1 MSILI
6 KLIKLLA
13 HQASSHALN
22 TMNYFTATQ
31 AAERLGVSLQTL
43 YAYVSRGLLH
53 AEPGKTHRERRY
65 RAADVERLAAQRTR
79 GRKPKEVAK
88 AALDWGMPVLESAIT
103 LIEDG
108 RCYYRGRDA
117 LTMAETASVEA
128 TAAWLWQ
135 CDEASAFV
143 IGDDRKRQ
151 QADWPV
157 LLLER
162 YRGRRAEEALLPTF
176 TVASDDISTAIWQ
189 RDPGRV
195 AQGSAALLRLMTACL
210 LGTVP
215 SDAPIHEQC
224 AQAWGVQ
231 SAKDADLI
239 RMALVL
245 CADHELNASSFTARC
260 VASTGASLRAAV
272 IAGLSALTGGR
283 HGGTTARNEAMWG
296 EVGETDVAARMRER
310 LARGE
315 KLPGFGHH
323 LYPAGDVRASAMLA
337 RVLPSHPAWQT
348 IIDAADVLVGQ
359 RPSLDFALVAVRRH
373 LNLPV
378 GAAFGLFALGRT
390 IGWIAHAMEQREST
404 QLIRPRAAYVGER
417 PEVSPSA

>member
-1 MSILI
+1 
-6 KLIKLLA
+6 
-13 HQASSHALN
+13 
-22 TMNYFTATQ
+22 MNYFTAAQ
-31 AAERLGVSLQTL
+31 AAEHLGVSLQTL

-65 RAADVERLAAQRTR
+65 RVADVERLAAQRTR
-79 GRKPKEVAK
+79 GRKPREVVK
-88 AALDWGMPVLESAIT
+88 AALDWGMPVLESSIT

-117 LTMAETASVEA
+117 LTMAESTSVEA

-135 CDEASAFV
+135 CDEATAFASV
-143 IGDDRKRQ
+143 DDRKCGPD
-151 QADWPV
+151 DWPA

-162 YRGRRAEEALLPTF
+162 YRGQRAEAALLPAF
-176 TVASDDISTAIWQ
+176 TVTSDDAATAIWQ
-189 RDPGRV
+189 RDATRV
-195 AQGSAALLRLMTACL
+195 SQGSAALLRLMTACL
-210 LGTVP
+210 LGTAP

-224 AQAWGVQ
+224 AHAWGVRDA
-231 SAKDADLI
+231 SGADLI

-272 IAGLSALTGGR
+272 VAGLSALTGGR
-283 HGGTTARNEAMWG
+283 HGGTTARNEAMWD
-296 EVGETDVAARMRER
+296 EVGETHVAARLRER

-315 KLPGFGHH
+315 TLPGFGHH

-337 RVLPSHPAWQT
+337 RVLPAHPAWQT
-348 IIDAADVLVGQ
+348 MIEAADTLIGQ

-373 LNLPV
+373 LGLPV
-378 GAAFGLFALGRT
+378 GSAFGLFALGRT
-390 IGWIAHAMEQREST
+390 MGWIAHALEQREST
-404 QLIRPRAAYVGER
+404 RLIRPRAAYVGVR
-417 PEVSPSA
+417 PAPIPRV

>member
-1 MSILI
+1 MT
-6 KLIKLLA
+6 
-13 HQASSHALN
+13 Q
-22 TMNYFTATQ
+22 YFTAAQ
-31 AAERLGVSLQTL
+31 AAERLGISLPTL

-65 RAADVERLAAQRTR
+65 RAAEVERLAAQRTR

-88 AALDWGMPVLESAIT
+88 AALDWGMPVLESSIT

-117 LTMAETASVEA
+117 LAMAESASVEA
-128 TAAWLWQ
+128 AAAWLWQ
-135 CDEASAFV
+135 CDEASAFSGLD
-143 IGDDRKRQ
+143 GDRLA
-151 QADWPV
+151 ADWPV

-162 YRGRRAEEALLPTF
+162 FRGTRAEEALLPSF
-176 TVASDDISTAIWQ
+176 TVVSDDAPTAIWQ
-189 RDPGRV
+189 RDPVRV

-210 LGTVP
+210 LGTRP
-215 SDAPIHEQC
+215 GDAPIHEQC
-224 AQAWGVQ
+224 AQAWGVRDAQ
-231 SAKDADLI
+231 GADLI

-272 IAGLSALTGGR
+272 IAGLAALTGGR
-283 HGGTTARNEAMWG
+283 HGGTTARNEAMWD
-296 EVGETDVAARMRER
+296 ELGETDIAARMRER

-315 KLPGFGHH
+315 TLPGFGHH

-337 RVLPSHPAWQT
+337 RILPAHPAWQT
-348 IIDAADVLVGQ
+348 MVDAAEALVGQ

-373 LNLPV
+373 LNLPL

-390 IGWIAHAMEQREST
+390 IGWIAHAREQREST

-417 PEVSPSA
+417 PAA

>member
-1 MSILI
+1 M
-6 KLIKLLA
+6 
-13 HQASSHALN
+13 
-22 TMNYFTATQ
+22 TNYFTAKQ
-31 AAERLGVSLQTL
+31 AAEHLGVSLQTL

-65 RAADVERLAAQRTR
+65 RVVDVERLAAQRTR

-88 AALDWGMPVLESAIT
+88 AALDWGTPVLESAIT

-117 LTMAETASVEA
+117 LTMAQTATVEA

-135 CDEASAFV
+135 CGEATAF
-143 IGDDRKRQ
+143 GEGGLPK
-151 QADWPV
+151 ASEWPV
-157 LLLER
+157 LTLES
-162 YRGRRAEEALLPTF
+162 YRDRRAEAALLPCF
-176 TVASDDISTAIWQ
+176 TVASDDAPTAIWQ
-189 RDPGRV
+189 RDPTRV
-195 AQGSAALLRLMTACL
+195 AQGSGALLRLMTACL
-210 LGTVP
+210 LGTAP
-215 SDAPIHEQC
+215 STAPIHEQC
-224 AQAWGVQ
+224 ASAWGIDD
-231 SAKDADLI
+231 AEGADLI

-260 VASTGASLRAAV
+260 VASTGASLRASV
-272 IAGLSALTGGR
+272 IAGLAALTGTR
-283 HGGTTARNEAMWG
+283 HGGTTARNEAMWE
-296 EVGETDVAARMRER
+296 EVGEVDIAARMGAR

-337 RVLPSHPAWQT
+337 RVLPAHPAWQT
-348 IIDAADVLVGQ
+348 IIDTADALLGQ

-373 LNLPV
+373 LQLPL

-390 IGWIAHAMEQREST
+390 IGWIAHALEQREST
-404 QLIRPRAAYVGER
+404 RLIRPRAAYVGA
-417 PEVSPSA
+417 PPSHGD

>member
-1 MSILI
+1 
-6 KLIKLLA
+6 
-13 HQASSHALN
+13 
-22 TMNYFTATQ
+22 MNYFTATQ

-88 AALDWGMPVLESAIT
+88 AALDWGMPVLESSIT

-117 LTMAETASVEA
+117 LTMAESASVEA

-135 CDEASAFV
+135 CDEAVAFART
-143 IGDDRKRQ
+143 DDLRRVSD
-151 QADWPV
+151 DWPAA
-157 LLLER
+157 LLER
-162 YRGRRAEEALLPTF
+162 YRGQRAEAALLPTF
-176 TVASDDISTAIWQ
+176 TVASDDDGTAIWQ
-189 RDPGRV
+189 RDPVRV
-195 AQGSAALLRLMTACL
+195 VQGSATLLRLMTACL
-210 LGTVP
+210 LGTAP
-215 SDAPIHEQC
+215 DDAPIHVQC
-224 AQAWGVQ
+224 ARAWGV
-231 SAKDADLI
+231 KDVEGIDLI

-260 VASTGASLRAAV
+260 VASTGASLRAAIV
-272 IAGLSALTGGR
+272 AGLGALTGTR
-283 HGGTTARNEAMWG
+283 HGGTTARNEAMWD
-296 EVGETDVAARMRER
+296 ELGETAVAERMRER

-348 IIDAADVLVGQ
+348 MIDAADALVGQ

-373 LNLPV
+373 LGLPV

-390 IGWIAHAMEQREST
+390 IGWIAHAREQRAST

-417 PEVSPSA
+417 PVPPR

>member
-1 MSILI
+1 MT
-6 KLIKLLA
+6 
-13 HQASSHALN
+13 Q
-22 TMNYFTATQ
+22 YFTAAQ
-31 AAERLGVSLQTL
+31 AAERLGVSLPTL

-65 RAADVERLAAQRTR
+65 RVADVERLAVQRTR

-88 AALDWGMPVLESAIT
+88 AALDWGVPVLESSIT

-117 LTMAETASVEA
+117 LTMAESASVETA
-128 TAAWLWQ
+128 AAWLWQ
-135 CDEASAFV
+135 CDEVSAFS
-143 IGDDRKRQ
+143 GDDRKRL
-151 QADWPV
+151 ASEWPV

-162 YRGRRAEEALLPTF
+162 FRDRRAEEALLPSF
-176 TVASDDISTAIWQ
+176 TVVTDDAPTAIWQ
-189 RDPGRV
+189 RDPVRV

-210 LGTVP
+210 LGTRP

-224 AQAWGVQ
+224 ARAWGVRDGQ
-231 SAKDADLI
+231 GADLI

-272 IAGLSALTGGR
+272 IAGLAALTGGR
-283 HGGTTARNEAMWG
+283 HGGTTARNEAMW
-296 EVGETDVAARMRER
+296 EEIGETDIVARMRDR

-337 RVLPSHPAWQT
+337 RVLPAHPAWQT
-348 IIDAADVLVGQ
+348 MIDAAEALVGQ

-373 LNLPV
+373 LNLPL

-390 IGWIAHAMEQREST
+390 IGWIAHAREQREST
-404 QLIRPRAAYVGER
+404 QLIRPRAAYIGER
-417 PEVSPSA
+417 PST

>member
-1 MSILI
+1 MSN
-6 KLIKLLA
+6 A
-13 HQASSHALN
+13 
-22 TMNYFTATQ
+22 MNYFTATQ

-65 RAADVERLAAQRTR
+65 RVADVERLAAQRTR

-88 AALDWGMPVLESAIT
+88 AALDWGMPVLESSIT

-117 LTMAETASVEA
+117 LAMAETASVEA

-143 IGDDRKRQ
+143 ADDDRQRHLG
-151 QADWPV
+151 DWPV

-162 YRGRRAEEALLPTF
+162 YRARRAEEALLPTF
-176 TVASDDISTAIWQ
+176 AVASDDASTAIWQ
-189 RDPGRV
+189 RDPVRV
-195 AQGSAALLRLMTACL
+195 AQGNAALLRLMTACL
-210 LGTVP
+210 LGTLP

-224 AQAWGVQ
+224 AQAWEVQ
-231 SAKDADLI
+231 DAEGADLI

-283 HGGTTARNEAMWG
+283 HGGTTARNEAMWD

-323 LYPAGDVRASAMLA
+323 LYPAGDVRASAMLD
-337 RVLPSHPAWQT
+337 RVLPAHPAWQT
-348 IIDAADVLVGQ
+348 MIDAADALVGQ

-404 QLIRPRAAYVGER
+404 QLIRPRAAYVGAR
-417 PEVSPSA
+417 PTASPPA

>member
-1 MSILI
+1 
-6 KLIKLLA
+6 
-13 HQASSHALN
+13 
-22 TMNYFTATQ
+22 MNYFTAAQ

-117 LTMAETASVEA
+117 LAMAETASVEA

-135 CDEASAFV
+135 CDETSAFAV
-143 IGDDRKRQ
+143 DAGDSVRQ
-151 QADWPV
+151 MARDWPV
-157 LLLER
+157 MLLER
-162 YRGRRAEEALLPTF
+162 YRDTRAEVALLPTF
-176 TVASDDISTAIWQ
+176 TVVSDDAATAIWQ
-189 RDPGRV
+189 RDPLRV
-195 AQGSAALLRLMTACL
+195 AQGSAALLRAMTACL
-210 LGTVP
+210 LGTLP
-215 SDAPIHEQC
+215 SSAPIHEQC
-224 AQAWGVQ
+224 ADAWGV
-231 SAKDADLI
+231 KDAEGADLI

-260 VASTGASLRAAV
+260 VASTGASLRAAI

-283 HGGTTARNEAMWG
+283 HGGTTARNEAMWA
-296 EVGETDVAARMRER
+296 EVGETDVANRMRDR

-337 RVLPSHPAWQT
+337 RVLPAHPTWQT
-348 IIDAADVLVGQ
+348 MIDAADTLVGQ
-359 RPSLDFALVAVRRH
+359 RPSLDFALVALRRH
-373 LNLPV
+373 LGLPL

-390 IGWIAHAMEQREST
+390 IGWIAHAREQREST
-404 QLIRPRAAYVGER
+404 QLIRPRAAYVGVR
-417 PEVSPSA
+417 PEAVASD

>member
-1 MSILI
+1 MSLMSVR
-6 KLIKLLA
+6 A
-13 HQASSHALN
+13 PNSG
-22 TMNYFTATQ
+22 NYFTATQ

-53 AEPGKTHRERRY
+53 AEPGRTHRERRY
-65 RAADVERLAAQRTR
+65 RVADVERLATQRTR
-79 GRKPKEVAK
+79 GRKPKEVVK
-88 AALDWGMPVLESAIT
+88 AALDWGMPVLESSIT

-117 LTMAETASVEA
+117 LTMAQTATVEA

-135 CDEASAFV
+135 CDEASAFASGTGEK
-143 IGDDRKRQ
+143 GDAMRRL
-151 QADWPV
+151 ASEWPV
-157 LLLER
+157 MLLER
-162 YRGRRAEEALLPTF
+162 YRGQRAENALLPTF
-176 TVASDDISTAIWQ
+176 TVVSDDASTAIWQ
-189 RDPGRV
+189 RDPARV
-195 AQGSAALLRLMTACL
+195 AQGSATLLRAMTACL
-210 LGTVP
+210 LGTLP

-224 AQAWGVQ
+224 AKAWGVND
-231 SAKDADLI
+231 AEGADLL

-260 VASTGASLRAAV
+260 VASTGASLRAAI

-283 HGGTTARNEAMWG
+283 HGGTTARNEAMWDELG
-296 EVGETDVAARMRER
+296 DTDVANRMRER

-337 RVLPSHPAWQT
+337 RLLPEHPAWQT
-348 IIDAADVLVGQ
+348 MVDAAYALVGL

-373 LNLPV
+373 LGLPV
-378 GAAFGLFALGRT
+378 GAAFGLFALGRS
-390 IGWIAHAMEQREST
+390 IGWIAHAREQREST
-404 QLIRPRAAYVGER
+404 QLIRPRAAYVGVR
-417 PEVSPSA
+417 PDAPRD

>member
-1 MSILI
+1 
-6 KLIKLLA
+6 
-13 HQASSHALN
+13 
-22 TMNYFTATQ
+22 MNYFTATQ

-43 YAYVSRGLLH
+43 YAYVSRGLLR

-65 RAADVERLAAQRTR
+65 RVADVERLAKQRTR

-88 AALDWGMPVLESAIT
+88 AALDWGMPVLESSIT
-103 LIEDG
+103 LIDNG

-135 CDEASAFV
+135 CDEASAFAM
-143 IGDDRKRQ
+143 DDTCGRPM
-151 QADWPV
+151 ADWPV
-157 LLLER
+157 SLLER
-162 YRGRRAEEALLPTF
+162 YRDQRAEKALLPTF
-176 TVASDDISTAIWQ
+176 TVASDDASTAIWQ
-189 RDPGRV
+189 RDPMRV

-210 LGTVP
+210 LGTLPDNV
-215 SDAPIHEQC
+215 PIHEQC
-224 AQAWGVQ
+224 ARAWGVRD
-231 SAKDADLI
+231 ADGADLI

-272 IAGLSALTGGR
+272 IAGLAALTGGR
-283 HGGTTARNEAMWG
+283 HGGTTARNEAMWE
-296 EVGETDVAARMRER
+296 EVGVTDVAARMRER

-315 KLPGFGHH
+315 RLPGFGHH

-337 RVLPSHPAWQT
+337 RVLPAHPAWQT
-348 IIDAADVLVGQ
+348 MIDAADALIGQ

-404 QLIRPRAAYVGER
+404 QLIRPRAAYVGVQPAEI
-417 PEVSPSA
+417 PSA

>member
-1 MSILI
+1 MSVR
-6 KLIKLLA
+6 A
-13 HQASSHALN
+13 PNSG
-22 TMNYFTATQ
+22 NYFTATQ

-53 AEPGKTHRERRY
+53 AEPGRTHRERRY
-65 RAADVERLAAQRTR
+65 RVADVERLATQRTR
-79 GRKPKEVAK
+79 GRKPKEVVK
-88 AALDWGMPVLESAIT
+88 AALDWGMPVLESSIT

-117 LTMAETASVEA
+117 LTMAQTATVEA

-135 CDEASAFV
+135 CDEASAFASGTGEK
-143 IGDDRKRQ
+143 GDAMRRL
-151 QADWPV
+151 ASEWPV
-157 LLLER
+157 MLLER
-162 YRGRRAEEALLPTF
+162 YRGQRAENALLPTF
-176 TVASDDISTAIWQ
+176 TVVSDDASTAIWQ
-189 RDPGRV
+189 RDPARV
-195 AQGSAALLRLMTACL
+195 AQGSATLLRAMTACL
-210 LGTVP
+210 LGTLP

-224 AQAWGVQ
+224 AKAWGVND
-231 SAKDADLI
+231 AEGADLL

-260 VASTGASLRAAV
+260 VASTGASLRAAI

-283 HGGTTARNEAMWG
+283 HGGTTARNEAMWDELG
-296 EVGETDVAARMRER
+296 DTDVANRMRER

-337 RVLPSHPAWQT
+337 RLLPEHPAWQT
-348 IIDAADVLVGQ
+348 MVDAAYALVGL

-373 LNLPV
+373 LGLPV
-378 GAAFGLFALGRT
+378 GAAFGLFALGRS
-390 IGWIAHAMEQREST
+390 IGWIAHAREQREST
-404 QLIRPRAAYVGER
+404 QLIRPRAAYVGVR
-417 PEVSPSA
+417 PDAPRD

>member
-1 MSILI
+1 
-6 KLIKLLA
+6 
-13 HQASSHALN
+13 
-22 TMNYFTATQ
+22 MNYFTATQ

-43 YAYVSRGLLH
+43 YAYVSRGLLR

-65 RAADVERLAAQRTR
+65 RVADVERLAKQRTR

-88 AALDWGMPVLESAIT
+88 AALDWGMPVLESSIT
-103 LIEDG
+103 LIDNG

-135 CDEASAFV
+135 CDEASAFAM
-143 IGDDRKRQ
+143 DDTCDCPM
-151 QADWPV
+151 ADWPV
-157 LLLER
+157 SLLER
-162 YRGRRAEEALLPTF
+162 YRDQRAEKALLPTF
-176 TVASDDISTAIWQ
+176 TVASDDASTAIWQ
-189 RDPGRV
+189 RDPMRV

-210 LGTVP
+210 LGTLPDNV
-215 SDAPIHEQC
+215 PIHEQC
-224 AQAWGVQ
+224 ARAWGVRD
-231 SAKDADLI
+231 ADGADLI

-272 IAGLSALTGGR
+272 IAGLAALTGGR
-283 HGGTTARNEAMWG
+283 HGGTTARNEAMWE

-315 KLPGFGHH
+315 RLPGFGHH

-337 RVLPSHPAWQT
+337 RVLPAHPAWQT
-348 IIDAADVLVGQ
+348 MIDAADALIGQ

-404 QLIRPRAAYVGER
+404 QLIRPRAAYVGVQPAEI
-417 PEVSPSA
+417 PSA

>member
-1 MSILI
+1 
-6 KLIKLLA
+6 
-13 HQASSHALN
+13 
-22 TMNYFTATQ
+22 MNYFTAAQ

-88 AALDWGMPVLESAIT
+88 AALDWGMPVLESSIT
-103 LIEDG
+103 LIEDA

-117 LTMAETASVEA
+117 LTMAQTASVEA
-128 TAAWLWQ
+128 MAAWLWQ
-135 CDEASAFV
+135 CDEAQAFAS
-143 IGDDRKRQ
+143 GDADAATRRL
-151 QADWPV
+151 ASDWPV
-157 LLLER
+157 MLLER
-162 YRGRRAEEALLPTF
+162 YRDRRAEEALLPTF
-176 TVASDDISTAIWQ
+176 TVVSDDAPTAIWQ
-189 RDPGRV
+189 RDPLRV
-195 AQGSAALLRLMTACL
+195 AQGSAVLLRLMTACL
-210 LGTVP
+210 LGTLP
-215 SDAPIHEQC
+215 SAAPIHEQC
-224 AQAWGVQ
+224 AKAWGVND
-231 SAKDADLI
+231 AEGADLI

-260 VASTGASLRAAV
+260 VASTGASLRAAI

-283 HGGTTARNEAMWG
+283 HGGTTARNEAMWDEIG
-296 EVGETDVAARMRER
+296 DVDIANRMRER

-323 LYPAGDVRASAMLA
+323 LYPMGDVRASAMLA
-337 RVLPSHPAWQT
+337 RVLPAHPTWQT
-348 IIDAADVLVGQ
+348 MIDAADALIGQ

-373 LNLPV
+373 LGLPV

-390 IGWIAHAMEQREST
+390 IGWIAHAREQREST
-404 QLIRPRAAYVGER
+404 QLIRPRAAYVGPR
-417 PEVSPSA
+417 PA

>member
-1 MSILI
+1 M
-6 KLIKLLA
+6 KPTNPMNPTTA
-13 HQASSHALN
+13 
-22 TMNYFTATQ
+22 NYFTATQ

-53 AEPGKTHRERRY
+53 AERGKTHRERRY

-88 AALDWGMPVLESAIT
+88 AALDWGMPVLESSIT

-117 LTMAETASVEA
+117 LDIAETASVEA

-135 CDEASAFV
+135 CDEAAAFSR
-143 IGDDRKRQ
+143 GDDDTARGL
-151 QADWPV
+151 ATDWPV
-157 LLLER
+157 MLLER
-162 YRGRRAEEALLPTF
+162 YRNQRAEDALLPTF
-176 TVASDDISTAIWQ
+176 TVVSDDAPTALWQ
-189 RDPGRV
+189 RDPLRV
-195 AQGSAALLRLMTACL
+195 ARGSAALLRLMTACL
-210 LGTVP
+210 LGTLP
-215 SDAPIHEQC
+215 GDAPIHEQC
-224 AQAWGVQ
+224 AKAWGVKG
-231 SAKDADLI
+231 AEGADLI

-260 VASTGASLRAAV
+260 VASTGASLRAAI

-283 HGGTTARNEAMWG
+283 HGGTTARNEAMWD
-296 EVGETDVAARMRER
+296 ELGETDIAARMRER

-323 LYPAGDVRASAMLA
+323 LYPAGDVRAAAMLA
-337 RVLPSHPAWQT
+337 RVLPAHPAWQT
-348 IIDAADVLVGQ
+348 TIDAADALVGQ

-373 LNLPV
+373 LGLPL

-390 IGWIAHAMEQREST
+390 IGWIAHAREQREST

-417 PEVSPSA
+417 PEVASPK